1 MIGHTDGSVLNDDSE
16 CPGRGSRTPAVRARR
31 RLARI
36 VTGQSELTHSL
47 LLQYSRIAAASESQ
61 PGTLRAAVQVS
72 APGQMKLNLAYSG
85 SEREAQTR

>member
-47 LLQYSRIAAASESQ
+47 LLKYSLIAAASESQ
-61 PGTLRAAVQVS
+61 PGTLRAVQVS
-72 APGQMKLNLAYSG
+72 APGPMKLNLAYSG